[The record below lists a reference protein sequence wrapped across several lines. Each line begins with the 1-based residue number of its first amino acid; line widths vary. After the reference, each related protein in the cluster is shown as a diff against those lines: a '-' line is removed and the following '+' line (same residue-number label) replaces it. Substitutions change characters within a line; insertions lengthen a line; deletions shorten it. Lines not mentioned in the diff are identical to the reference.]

1 MTWSLVSG
9 VVYASISGLG
19 VLQIAYSLHRLLRS
33 DRSSLNAVSFVF
45 LLMFSAT
52 GVSLLMGLA
61 GLLRPLPMALF
72 GGGIVLLTWR
82 IGPDGIGPRRVARS
96 LAGFVAEARTWW
108 RGIPPW
114 LKWLTV
120 IGVTVSSLRFAFLIW
135 ALPPFVWDALTYHL
149 TNVAAWTQQGRIGLF
164 EAPVA
169 RIYSPANFE
178 VLSTWLTVFI
188 HHDMM
193 IEAAGIPS
201 YILAVLAVYATTRGL
216 GLSRSGSLLGAL
228 AYGSTP
234 ALLLATTGTKNDPQV
249 AAVYLGVMA
258 LGVDLYRRRD
268 GLGGKT
274 LLGQSVLIVLMALY
288 AVGTKIYIVHML
300 PGLALV
306 VLSGAWAEGTL
317 RSFLGAFRDSLPSF
331 RQAST
336 GYRLAL
342 SLALAA
348 GIFLG
353 GYWNVRNWVLTGN
366 PFYPYG
372 VTIGN
377 EQIIESGDRIAHLG
391 LDTLVENLRLLADK
405 FGDRLGPIQPD
416 LPNTTGW
423 GWFAYVLGV
432 PSFLW
437 GLVRRRRLW
446 PVMAG
451 FLASLVVLFLSD
463 RPSPWNMRY
472 AIWFP
477 AVFSVTFGAFWD
489 WLAGEQPLHR
499 ILVAAVVGGT
509 LGLNVAMVLNYNR
522 ISTDDFETMLSR
534 PVWER
539 EAGDFHV
546 SVPLEYSN
554 ALAYVPRTAV
564 LGYNVTSNG
573 FIYPLFRADFSQDL
587 VYIPFSADE
596 SCERVAEA
604 MRERNTRY
612 LFVAPEHT
620 SDEKISFLRRCADS
634 GEVLRE
640 RARGL
645 YVINESG

>member
-1 MTWSLVSG
+1 MKPLLYVILLT
-9 VVYASISGLG
+9 
-19 VLQIAYSLHRLLRS
+19 VLSH
-33 DRSSLNAVSFVF
+33 VGFVG
-45 LLMFSAT
+45 SRIT
-52 GVSLLMGLA
+52 VSLSAINQGA
-61 GLLRPLPMALF
+61 TP
-72 GGGIVLLTWR
+72 
-82 IGPDGIGPRRVARS
+82 
-96 LAGFVAEARTWW
+96 
-108 RGIPPW
+108 
-114 LKWLTV
+114 LTV
-120 IGVTVSSLRFAFLIW
+120 
-135 ALPPFVWDALTYHL
+135 
-149 TNVAAWTQQGRIGLF
+149 
-164 EAPVA
+164 
-169 RIYSPANFE
+169 
-178 VLSTWLTVFI
+178 
-188 HHDMM
+188 
-193 IEAAGIPS
+193 GI
-201 YILAVLAVYATTRGL
+201 
-216 GLSRSGSLLGAL
+216 
-228 AYGSTP
+228 
-234 ALLLATTGTKNDPQV
+234 
-249 AAVYLGVMA
+249 
-258 LGVDLYRRRD
+258 
-268 GLGGKT
+268 
-274 LLGQSVLIVLMALY
+274 LMALY

-317 RSFLGAFRDSLPSF
+317 RSLLGAFRGSLASF
-331 RQAST
+331 RRAST
-336 GYRLAL
+336 GYRFAL

-353 GYWNVRNWVLTGN
+353 SYWNIRNWVLTGN

-634 GEVLRE
+634 GEILRE